1 MADLSVTIGADT
13 AELEKKVK
21 QAGKTI
27 EKELTPGQ
35 KGVIKGMDFASNL
48 MSGNVGA
55 AVGSLFGP
63 VGQAVGQFVDV
74 ILGKA
79 KELMDA
85 SIQLRA
91 LSMQTGMSTQQ
102 IQGLEGIAKA
112 TGISV
117 GKLADSISEYNRR
130 IGYARTHGSEMNY
143 LLTKM
148 GVSFETIKN
157 GTFDYFKAIDT
168 LGKAQA
174 AGTDE
179 AILNHY
185 AQVMLGSSYKEL
197 LPLIKMGS
205 NNLKLYSEA
214 IYKTSQNSVD
224 ALSRAGD
231 SWNIFTENVKN
242 MAMEMLGWFLA
253 EREKNKIQKVAGDVQ
268 SALARG
274 DIYEAAKMWN
284 KGLGPGYSNEQKLKI
299 AQNTLKNPT
308 MSETGVFGLYNI
320 NTASSQD
327 QIKKF
332 AEAFK
337 EITGMNVKGTNL
349 NPFGAGPA
357 LGASQMQQMGGGDLF
372 GAVTFNPQQETA
384 NNTKITAD
392 QITELN
398 SKVQPSTTANPQRD
412 DLIR

>member
-13 AELEKKVK
+13 TELEKKAK
-21 QAGKTI
+21 DAGKTI
-27 EKELTPGQ
+27 KKELSGGEKT
-35 KGVIKGMDFASNL
+35 IKGLDFASNL
-48 MSGNVGA
+48 MSGNIGA
-55 AVGSLFGP
+55 AVGGLFGP
-63 VGQAVGQFVDV
+63 VGQAVGAFVDQ
-74 ILGKA
+74 LKDKA
-79 KELMDA
+79 KELMDNA
-85 SIQLRA
+85 IQLRN
-91 LSMQTGMSTQQ
+91 LSYQTGLSSQQ
-102 IQGLEGIAKA
+102 IQGLESIAKA
-112 TGISV
+112 SGISV
-117 GKLADSISEYNRR
+117 GKLADSISEFNRR
-130 IGYARTHGSEMNY
+130 IGYAQIHGGELNF
-143 LLTKM
+143 LFNKL
-148 GVSFETIKN
+148 GVSMEKVKN
-157 GTFDYFKAIDT
+157 GTFTYFDAIDA

-185 AQVMLGSSYKEL
+185 AQTMLGSSYKEL

-214 IYKTSQNSVD
+214 IYKNSQQSLD

-320 NTASSQD
+320 NTASSKD
-327 QIKKF
+327 QIQKF

-349 NPFGAGPA
+349 NPYGLGPA
-357 LGASQMQQMGGGDLF
+357 QGASQMQQMGGGDLF
-372 GAVTFNPQQETA
+372 GAVTFNPVKEIA
-384 NNTKITAD
+384 DNTKQTVV
-392 QITELN
+392 ELQKM
-398 SKVQPSTTANPQRD
+398 SGSTTPPANPNRD
-412 DLIR
+412 DLNK